1 MNHRDIPDAHDPRGH
16 FESSQP
22 SRPYGG
28 TFNTNNDGL
37 RPIRDTT
44 HRAQPNPYGSHS
56 YGHTTQSGYQ
66 NMDVDSGAGYEH
78 RDAGSVMPDGFL
90 RERDWKNLQSG
101 VPSWLKKAQDKR
113 PNDLMQISPPRGIMD
128 TPSNALGRSAMSG
141 GASAPSFDP
150 LMDNLI
156 DMKTSHPPRDTA
168 AAAAAARRLAD
179 EALAD
184 NDYLAGTTASRGNY
198 RNTNANE
205 NTLRRGIDS
214 HASANGPFSRAEPTR
229 TSANGGVAASNFP
242 ATNSGMPPR
251 TGNTLSRNPSARSA
265 ATAAGRGG
273 GVAGRGG
280 SVASRGGT
288 AG

>member
-1 MNHRDIPDAHDPRGH
+1 MNQPAYSPKRIESRDIYHRPGQDSLSAEKERARLGEKDSKSNAHFFTNLTSVNIATAFARARITADTINNRPQHLKGAPMSPSQLPRMNHRDIPDAHDPRGH

-113 PNDLMQISPPRGIMD
+113 PNDLMQISPPR
-128 TPSNALGRSAMSG
+128 
-141 GASAPSFDP
+141 
-150 LMDNLI
+150 
-156 DMKTSHPPRDTA
+156 
-168 AAAAAARRLAD
+168 
-179 EALAD
+179 
-184 NDYLAGTTASRGNY
+184 
-198 RNTNANE
+198 
-205 NTLRRGIDS
+205 
-214 HASANGPFSRAEPTR
+214 
-229 TSANGGVAASNFP
+229 
-242 ATNSGMPPR
+242 
-251 TGNTLSRNPSARSA
+251 
-265 ATAAGRGG
+265 
-273 GVAGRGG
+273 
-280 SVASRGGT
+280 
-288 AG
+288 